1 MKKTAK
7 ILALVAAV
15 LMLATGCKKLPEFKN
30 GESGNGG
37 STSDVMSLPYLQ
49 SFSNNFGTYIT
60 KNIIGDQEWI
70 IDYETAKM
78 SGYVQNEQGTYIK
91 YHNEDWLISSPV
103 AITGV
108 EHAKIVMT
116 YIGCYFDNINDGL
129 TILSSKDYQ
138 HGEMPGT
145 ATWDTVPS
153 SLVGSSNWATWNTA
167 EISLDSYI
175 DETITIAVRY
185 ISTNT
190 NAGTIE
196 IKSISIEEGVASG
209 GSGNGEAPT
218 GAINGLFSV
227 SDNKQVYFSKG
238 NLQYQASTNTWRF
251 AENQWDYVGDDNA
264 NISSNYSGWIDLFG
278 WGTSGWDSGNTYYH
292 PWDSNNSS
300 GSHYGHLGQCGLT
313 GAYAN
318 SDWGVYNPISN
329 GGNTTNTWRT
339 LLKEE
344 WDYVFNTRNT
354 TSGIRYAKA
363 QVNGVNGVVLLPDDW
378 NTVTYSLSNTNDGD
392 AAYSSNIISVMQ
404 WDALESAGAVFLP
417 AAGYRFGTSIGDVG
431 SCGYYWSASYF
442 NSSYAYL
449 LSLKAASL
457 STGNASN
464 RSYGRSVRVVCSAE

>member
-278 WGTSGWDSGNTYYH
+278 WGTGDNPINTSTDNYDY
-292 PWDSNNSS
+292 NIF
-300 GSHYGHLGQCGLT
+300 Y
-313 GAYAN
+313 
-318 SDWGVYNPISN
+318 DWGNNAISN
-329 GGNTTNTWRT
+329 GGDTSNIWHT
-339 LLKEE
+339 LTLDQWLYIIE
-344 WDYVFNTRNT
+344 TRNT
-354 TSGIRYAKA
+354 ISSILFAKA
-363 QVNGVNGVVLLPDDW
+363 KVNYINGIILFPDNW
-378 NTVTYSLSNTNDGD
+378 NSNIYSINNPNSKEASYT
-392 AAYSSNIISVMQ
+392 SNIINSSN
-404 WDALESAGAVFLP
+404 WIDIFESNGAVFIP
-417 AAGYRFGTSIGDVG
+417 AAGHRDFLHFDFSNGIRD
-431 SCGYYWSASYF
+431 CGWGCRYWSSTNTDTENAYYL
-442 NSSYAYL
+442 SSDDNYL
-449 LSLKAASL
+449 SMYNES
-457 STGNASN
+457 
-464 RSYGRSVRVVCSAE
+464 RFYGRSVRLVQDAN